1 MLHDRHH
8 TLPDVVTEDAL
19 IMAKP
24 APSHREYMTTRILLV
39 RHGRSAHLHDG
50 RWMHADRVP
59 DYDRNYN
66 AAGILDDDLPPSEL
80 VEIATRADTLVAS
93 DLRRAVESA
102 RRIAPG
108 RDPIVLPLF
117 REIALE
123 PPRWVPIPLPIAV
136 WDVISFVQWS
146 YRLAIRADHDYV
158 RRADSAVDWLVGRA
172 LNAEYVVAVT
182 HGGFRR
188 IVARRLEA
196 RGWRA
201 DGRRLGYANW
211 SAWSFSR

>member
-1 MLHDRHH
+1 
-8 TLPDVVTEDAL
+8 
-19 IMAKP
+19 
-24 APSHREYMTTRILLV
+24 MTTRILLV
-39 RHGRSAHLHDG
+39 RHGRSAHPHDG
-50 RWMHADRVP
+50 RWMHADRVREYERG
-59 DYDRNYN
+59 YD

-80 VEIATRADTLVAS
+80 VEIATRADTLVVS
-93 DLRRAVESA
+93 DLPRAVESA

-108 RDPIVLPLF
+108 RDPILLPLL

-136 WDVISFVQWS
+136 WDVISFAQWS
-146 YRLAIRADHDYV
+146 YRLVVRADHDMV
-158 RRADSAVDWLVGRA
+158 RRADLAAGWLIGRA
-172 LNAEYVVAVT
+172 VNAEYVVAVT

-201 DGRRLGYANW
+201 AGRRLGYANW
-211 SAWSFSR
+211 SAWSFIR

>member
-1 MLHDRHH
+1 
-8 TLPDVVTEDAL
+8 
-19 IMAKP
+19 
-24 APSHREYMTTRILLV
+24 MTTRILLV

-50 RWMHADRVP
+50 RWMHAHRVR
-59 DYDRNYN
+59 DFEHSYD
-66 AAGILDDDLPPSEL
+66 AAGILEDDVPPPEL
-80 VEIATRADTLVAS
+80 VEVATRAETLVAS

-123 PPRWVPIPLPIAV
+123 PPRWVPIPLPIAG
-136 WDVISFVQWS
+136 WDAISFAQWS
-146 YRLAIRADHDYV
+146 YRLTVGADHDFV
-158 RRADSAVDWLVGRA
+158 RRADLAADWLVGRA
-172 LNAEYVVAVT
+172 ANGENVVAVT
-182 HGGFRR
+182 HGAFRR

-196 RGWRA
+196 RGWHA

-211 SAWSFSR
+211 SVWSFIR